1 MEERIVWSKLA
12 FADLQDI
19 YEYIANDSAF
29 YAARLVDGIEK
40 RISTLPFQPYIGRV
54 VPETDA
60 DEIREFCMEIIALC
74 IRYISCQRFIF
85 TGSYAPHKT
94 IDNVHIP
101 GTGRFLYY
109 WRTSII

>member
-40 RISTLPFQPYIGRV
+40 RISTLPFQTYIGRV

-60 DEIREFCMEIIALC
+60 DEIREVLYGNYRIMYSIHKLPTIYIYRII
-74 IRYISCQRFIF
+74 
-85 TGSYAPHKT
+85 
-94 IDNVHIP
+94 
-101 GTGRFLYY
+101 
-109 WRTSII
+109 RTSQNYR